1 MRLAGLDKRAHPPY
15 KDGLAQAGCRLM
27 RLVFIERQVDL

>member
-1 MRLAGLDKRAHPPY
+1 MRLAGLDKQGHALY
-15 KDGLAQAGCRLM
+15 KDGLAQDRLPAL

>member
-1 MRLAGLDKRAHPPY
+1 MRLAGLDKLARALY

-27 RLVFIERQVDL
+27 RLVLIERQVDL